1 MEITRLMP
9 DAEGNVAW
17 PTLSG
22 DRRSVVS
29 VGVFDGFH
37 LGHRAVIERV
47 VELAKRHNAVSIVI
61 LFDPRPAFV
70 HGYAA
75 AHEGAEP
82 EAGLADAQ
90 ELTGADERLRLIGE
104 MGVDRAYVVRYTLPF
119 AAKTY
124 RFFLG
129 QMVGKVGMRTL
140 VLGMDAALGCGCE
153 GNVKAIANLAAA
165 TGVFELE
172 VVDDRGP
179 GAVRVPK
186 RLEESVPDMGVE
198 VPDKPGDPADPL
210 EGLNKAERRAWSKRH
225 GAREVR
231 AWSSTNVRWLLAQG
245 RVEAAASI
253 LGRLHAIEG
262 EVVHGEQRGRT
273 IGFPTANLGGAMH
286 GYVPAD
292 GVYAGWLVDLGPETD
307 ANGGASAV
315 TEAAAEA
322 TAKTEVAEA
331 TAATVATVG
340 TSGMPAAVSSSRRWP
355 AAISIGTKPTFNEVT
370 GLKERVVEA
379 NAIVSD
385 GTAVGSESAETEWL
399 DLYGHHVRIEFQTFL
414 RPQVKFDGVEALTAE
429 LARNVAQTRELC
441 H

>member
-9 DAEGNVAW
+9 DMEGNVAW
-17 PTLSG
+17 PTLDA

-47 VELAKRHNAVSIVI
+47 VELAKQHNAVSIVV

-82 EAGLADAQ
+82 ESELTDAQ
-90 ELTGADERLRLIGE
+90 ELTGVDERLRIIGE

-140 VLGMDAALGCGCE
+140 VLGMDAALGCGRE
-153 GNVKAIANLAAA
+153 GDVRAIANLAAA
-165 TGVFELE
+165 TGVFELD
-172 VVDDRGP
+172 VVDDCGP
-179 GAVRVPK
+179 GVVRVPK
-186 RLEESVPDMGVE
+186 QLEQTAGEGIAEAAARVKNGESLE
-198 VPDKPGDPADPL
+198 PGDPVDPL

-225 GAREVR
+225 DAREVR

-245 RVEAAASI
+245 RVAAAADI
-253 LGRLHAIEG
+253 LGRNHAIEG

-273 IGFPTANLGGAMH
+273 IGFPTANLGGAVH
-286 GYVPAD
+286 GYIPAD
-292 GVYAGWLVDLGPETD
+292 GVYAGWLVDLG
-307 ANGGASAV
+307 
-315 TEAAAEA
+315 AEA
-322 TAKTEVAEA
+322 GGESAPV
-331 TAATVATVG
+331 
-340 TSGMPAAVSSSRRWP
+340 RRWP
-355 AAISIGTKPTFNEVT
+355 AAISIGTKPTFNEST

-385 GTAVGSESAETEWL
+385 GAANDAKDAKDIEGTTLAGNEWL
-399 DLYGHHVRIEFQTFL
+399 DLYGHHVRVEFQTFL
-414 RPQVKFDGVEALTAE
+414 RPQVKFNSVEALTAE
-429 LARNVAQTRELC
+429 LARNVAQTRQLC
-441 H
+441 R